1 MLFPRRWDTWHSWHS
16 CSALLRFNN
25 LAVYHNCCNLQLQW
39 ICWRLAKGC
48 KSTRQ
53 SWEGMLHHFGARC
66 CIALMRNWVGRLMWS
81 TQTHQGENW
90 WSHASWT
97 LVLGMF
103 LVFLI
108 PKVKSVDD
116 AFKRVQDSSSS
127 TSAEIEP
134 FMSSSVGI
142 RTVMD
147 CSSEE
152 FGARVL
158 LFWIFLEISE
168 IRSTIAF
175 WRWAVGIYSLYC
187 SWFT

>member
-1 MLFPRRWDTWHSWHS
+1 
-16 CSALLRFNN
+16 
-25 LAVYHNCCNLQLQW
+25 
-39 ICWRLAKGC
+39 
-48 KSTRQ
+48 
-53 SWEGMLHHFGARC
+53 
-66 CIALMRNWVGRLMWS
+66 
-81 TQTHQGENW
+81 
-90 WSHASWT
+90 
-97 LVLGMF
+97 MF

-168 IRSTIAF
+168 IRSTVAF
-175 WRWAVGIYSLYC
+175 
-187 SWFT
+187 